1 MISLGF
7 PVLTVW
13 PDAMWDEPYFMFERL
28 KSARIAAGHRSAA
41 AAAAQMSVNLSTYR
55 AHENG
60 QNNFDRKT
68 ALIYA
73 QAFQVTADYLI
84 GDEKVRTHQWKRPD
98 VPSKP
103 DHEAENLVEAQIA
116 TVIEIDPLSHATSL
130 DVSRRAS
137 PSRSWGVPLEVLVS
151 LGAREQ
157 DVVAMLYVGQDIPPS
172 LRSGDVLFFDTS
184 IDEITNAGI
193 YAIRDQVG
201 CFAVA
206 SVDPSVSPPEIV
218 RVTFGGG
225 PPMQVARQDLDVL
238 GKHLFRLTA

>member
-1 MISLGF
+1 MISLGL

-28 KSARIAAGHRSAA
+28 KSARIAAGYVSAA

-60 QNNFDRKT
+60 QNNFDRET
-68 ALIYA
+68 AQIYA

-103 DHEAENLVEAQIA
+103 DHETENLVEAQIA
-116 TVIEIDPLSHATSL
+116 TVIELDPLSHETSR
-130 DVSRRAS
+130 DFSRRTS
-137 PSRSWGVPLEVLVS
+137 PSRLWAVPLDVLSS
-151 LGAREQ
+151 LAAREK
-157 DVVAMLYVGQDIPPS
+157 DVVAMFYVGQDIPTS
-172 LRSGDVLFFDTS
+172 IRNGDVLFFDTS
-184 IDEITNAGI
+184 IDEITDAGI

-206 SVDPSVSPPEIV
+206 SVEPSVSPPEFV

-225 PPMQVARQDLDVL
+225 PPMKVARQDLDVL